1 MKRFWNE
8 WGKIEW
14 GIVII
19 AIVAFPL
26 CLFVSNK
33 SNKLASHSTNKETTS
48 NKDITITKTKDS
60 LKWNVYT
67 TTDEM
72 TDSKNIFAVLRSDNY
87 ISQDF
92 PYEGETYS
100 SITLRYTKKYGYDV
114 LIQIDKGQIDGRSYN
129 GTDYITARF
138 DGSSPKNYFINES
151 SDGDPKIV
159 FLRNAKEFLNKCK
172 TAKNIKIDIPLY
184 QAGRPV
190 FKFHVDKALE
200 WPD

>member
-1 MKRFWNE
+1 MKKIWKE

-14 GIVII
+14 GIIII
-19 AIVAFPL
+19 AIIAISIYF
-26 CLFVSNK
+26 FVSIKPDNL
-33 SNKLASHSTNKETTS
+33 SSPTTNKEKLSNNNITS
-48 NKDITITKTKDS
+48 TEKKDS
-60 LKWNVYT
+60 LTWSVFT

-72 TDSKNIFAVLRSDNY
+72 TDTKNIFAVLRSDNY

-100 SITLRYTKKYGYDV
+100 TITLRYTKKYGYDV

-138 DGSSPKNYFINES
+138 DGSSHKNYYINES
-151 SDGDPKIV
+151 SDGDPKVV
-159 FLRNAKEFLNKCK
+159 FLRNAKDFLNKCK

-200 WPD
+200 WPN